1 MLFKLCYFILSIM
14 KLHVS
19 IIICWIS
26 RFHPSDMWFDI
37 CDTPNQKKFFIYD
50 FCIFKKY
57 FCFVFRIHLIILNAI
72 FNMALVAEL
81 QTYRRKK
88 RFVLVRDLYPFIKTS
103 LSDWVKGEKIGAGS
117 FMSIYFV
124 IEIVRIL

>member
-1 MLFKLCYFILSIM
+1 
-14 KLHVS
+14 
-19 IIICWIS
+19 
-26 RFHPSDMWFDI
+26 
-37 CDTPNQKKFFIYD
+37 
-50 FCIFKKY
+50 
-57 FCFVFRIHLIILNAI
+57 
-72 FNMALVAEL
+72 MALVAEL